1 MINDVTLFLD
11 PWTARRRRNTDI
23 EGQTMTTASIITV
36 VDRFALS
43 LLNAI
48 ALVGVPL
55 IAIGVLT
62 QTL

>member
-1 MINDVTLFLD
+1 MRAYSTGHG
-11 PWTARRRRNTDI
+11 RRVAVADI
-23 EGQTMTTASIITV
+23 TEENAMTKTTIITV
-36 VDRFALS
+36 VDRFALG

>member
-1 MINDVTLFLD
+1 
-11 PWTARRRRNTDI
+11 
-23 EGQTMTTASIITV
+23 MTSFNIIAV
-36 VDRFALS
+36 VDRFALG

-62 QTL
+62 RTF

>member
-1 MINDVTLFLD
+1 MSAN
-11 PWTARRRRNTDI
+11 A
-23 EGQTMTTASIITV
+23 IISV
-36 VDRFALS
+36 VDRFALG

-62 QTL
+62 QTF